1 MEIKAHNAI
10 NPLLTIP
17 YPLPSPPSP
26 RPTQFKVEI
35 TFLD

>member
-10 NPLLTIP
+10 TPLLTIS
-17 YPLPSPPSP
+17 YPFPTPPSP
-26 RPTQFKVEI
+26 RPTQFRVEI